1 MRPDAELLNRVTKAV
16 AATTGL
22 ACEHVSWGHLPDA
35 GLAADGDL
43 HLRLA
48 GHAIRRPFELKRS
61 LGSATLHMLTLLRK
75 TTGEPL
81 LLVTNHVNPRQ
92 AEVLRAAGVEFL
104 DAAGNAYLSEGA
116 LHVQVDGR
124 RPPAPVADRPRAFH
138 TGGLK
143 LLFALLTDTRLDD
156 PRPEAALVS
165 RTYREIAASTGI
177 PHSTVGWVMADLVRM
192 GLVVDLG
199 HGARVL
205 VERRRLLERWTQ
217 GYLEFLRP
225 KLRVARYRPGRGD
238 WWRDAS
244 LEGGLWSG
252 EVAESRLTG
261 TLKPGTVVV
270 FGERPSHAFVLRHG
284 LQADSSGPVEFLSPF
299 WRGDDQPSPVQDC
312 VHPLL
317 VYADLLAVDDD
328 RTREAAQVLYAR
340 HLRAIV
346 ETA

>member
-1 MRPDAELLNRVTKAV
+1 MKTDVELLDRVAKAV
-16 AATTGL
+16 AAMTGL
-22 ACEHVSWGHLPDA
+22 SCEHVSWARHPEA
-35 GLAADGDL
+35 SHAADGEL

-48 GHAIRRPFELKRS
+48 GHAIRRPFELVRS
-61 LGSATLHMLTLLRK
+61 PGPSGLSLLTLRRK
-75 TTGEPL
+75 TTGKPV
-81 LLVTNHVNPRQ
+81 LLVTTHVNPRQ
-92 AEVLRAAGVEFL
+92 AATLRAAGVEFL
-104 DAAGNAYLSEGA
+104 DAAGNAYLSEGG
-116 LHVQVDGR
+116 LHVQVEGR

-143 LLFALLTDTRLDD
+143 LLFALLTDSRLDD
-156 PRPEAALVS
+156 PRPEASLVS
-165 RTYREIAASTGI
+165 RPYREIAAATGL
-177 PHSTVGWVMADLVRM
+177 PHSTVGWVMADLIRM
-192 GLVVDLG
+192 GLVVELG
-199 HGARVL
+199 PGARAL
-205 VERRRLLERWTQ
+205 AERRRLLERWTQ

-225 KLRVARYRPGRGD
+225 KLRVARYRPSRAD
-238 WWRDAS
+238 WWKDAT

-261 TLKPGTVVV
+261 TLKPGTAVV
-270 FGERPSHAFVLRHG
+270 FGDSPSHAFVLRHG

-299 WRGDDQPSPVQDC
+299 WRGEAQPPPVHGC